1 MEETVIRVL
10 RTLNK
15 IRPFIQRDGGDVEFV
30 KLEDGIVYV
39 NLTGACAGCPSRP
52 ITLQDSVA
60 SLLLEEVPGI
70 VDVRLAE

>member
-39 NLTGACAGCPSRP
+39 NLTADYMPQMEWGIRTRSSFK
-52 ITLQDSVA
+52 LQTKK
-60 SLLLEEVPGI
+60 
-70 VDVRLAE
+70 

>member
-30 KLEDGIVYV
+30 KLEDGIVM
-39 NLTGACAGCPSRP
+39 S
-52 ITLQDSVA
+52 I
-60 SLLLEEVPGI
+60 
-70 VDVRLAE
+70 

>member
-1 MEETVIRVL
+1 M
-10 RTLNK
+10 
-15 IRPFIQRDGGDVEFV
+15 EFV

-39 NLTGACAGCPSRP
+39 NLTGACAGCPSRS